1 MAVDTEVP
9 SQSDVVIV
17 GGGIMGTS
25 AAYFLSQRTG
35 LEVTLLEKDNIASGS
50 TGDSSAILR
59 HHYGPQD
66 IYTESAWWSH
76 RFYRSFEEKTG
87 QPLSSGDNPLI
98 RAAKKDTPT
107 GEYVDQGHRVLK
119 DLDIPASRYSAKE
132 VNAEYP
138 MFDFGDIDF
147 AVSDDAAGY
156 SDGTDAANGFARAA
170 RQNDANI
177 LTGVEVTDFIVSDER
192 IEMIETNLGEISCRY
207 VVLTAGP
214 WTRVLGEKLGLD
226 IPLLIEREQ
235 VVILDPPDDFI
246 EKYPTITPTTAL
258 PGGKYYLRP
267 DFGDGILVATHH
279 TREEVDPD
287 NYSNSPDHDTIL
299 DLTELL
305 QRSIPDAAD
314 AGIQGL
320 YCGLYSTTPDHDFI
334 IDQAGPENCIV
345 ACGFSGHGF
354 KHGPSVGRIIADLVV
369 DGETDFLDIDYFSLE
384 RFEEDPDGHGLP
396 EDYA

>member
-1 MAVDTEVP
+1 MAARTELP
-9 SQSDVVIV
+9 SHSDVVIV

-25 AAYFLSQRTG
+25 AAYFLSERTG
-35 LEVTLLEKDNIASGS
+35 LAVTLLEKDHIASGS

-59 HHYGPQD
+59 HHYGPQA
-66 IYTESAWWSH
+66 IYAKSAWWSH
-76 RFYRSFEEKTG
+76 RFYRSFEEHTG
-87 QPLSSGDNPLI
+87 YPLPRGDNPLI
-98 RAAKKDTPT
+98 RAAKRDTPT
-107 GEYVDQGHRVLK
+107 GEYVDQGYHVLNE
-119 DLDIPASRYSAKE
+119 LDIPTSRYSADE
-132 VNAEYP
+132 VQDVFP

-147 AVSDDAAGY
+147 AVSDDDAGY

-170 RQNDANI
+170 RENGATI
-177 LTGVEVTDFIVSDER
+177 LTGVEVTDVLVEDDR
-192 IEMIETNLGEISCRY
+192 IERVETDRGEIACGH
-207 VVLTAGP
+207 VVLAAGP
-214 WTRVLGEKLGLD
+214 WTGVLGETLGLD

-235 VVILDPPDDFI
+235 VVILDLPDEFI
-246 EKYPTITPTTAL
+246 EQYPSLTPTTAL
-258 PGGKYYLRP
+258 PGGEYYLRP

-287 NYSNSPDHDTIL
+287 TYSNSPDEDTIL

-305 QRSIPDAAD
+305 QRSLPEASD
-314 AGIQGL
+314 AGIQGE

-334 IDQAGPENCIV
+334 IDQVGAENCVV

-354 KHGPSVGRIIADLVV
+354 KHGPSVGRIITDLLV
-369 DGETDFLDIDYFSLE
+369 DGETDFLDIEYFSLA